1 MVVMVVAFGVVVVHV
16 VVSVMLIGRCV
27 GVVSALPLVA
37 FVAFI
42 TDSFE
47 IVNVVLN
54 RVHCCLG
61 EVVVLLVCWVIVAP
75 TWLAVLVIGCIV

>member
-47 IVNVVLN
+47 IVNMVLN
-54 RVHCCLG
+54 RVHCCLAG
-61 EVVVLLVCWVIVAP
+61 VVVLLVWLVIVTP
-75 TWLAVLVIGCIV
+75 TWLAVLVVSCVV

>member
-1 MVVMVVAFGVVVVHV
+1 MVVFGVVVVSV
-16 VVSVMLIGRCV
+16 TVGVMLIRRCV
-27 GVVSALPLVA
+27 GVVVALSLVA

-54 RVHCCLG
+54 RVHWWLEG
-61 EVVVLLVCWVIVAP
+61 VVVLLVCWVIVAP